1 MGFVDH
7 EYVAGD
13 VFDVYEVSLLLY
25 SDRRHVV
32 LGDLT
37 ENHVNVVFRG
47 YLLSTF
53 SEECGDPFAS
63 VTGVNH
69 EVVVVCCSEVFSI
82 YSFFHEGAGGGAYYF
97 SCFNC
102 DNDVVLG
109 LMFGT
114 VEVAGGAVELED
126 EASPHGAF
134 LLEPY

>member
-1 MGFVDH
+1 MEFVDH

-13 VFDVYEVSLLLY
+13 VFDVNEVSLFLY
-25 SDRRHVV
+25 SDGRHVV

-37 ENHVNVVFRG
+37 ENHVDVVFRG

-53 SEECGDPFAS
+53 SEECGNPFTS

-69 EVVVVCCSEVFSI
+69 EAVVVCCSEGFFI
-82 YSFFHEGAGGGAYYF
+82 YSFFHEGAGGGAYYVSF
-97 SCFNC
+97 FHC
-102 DNDVVLG
+102 DDDVVLG

-114 VEVAGGAVELED
+114 VEVVGGAVELED

-134 LLEPY
+134 LLELY

>member
-1 MGFVDH
+1 LGFVDH

-13 VFDVYEVSLLLY
+13 VFDVYEVSLFLY
-25 SDRRHVV
+25 SDGWHVV

-37 ENHVNVVFRG
+37 EDHVDIVFHS

-53 SEECGDPFAS
+53 SEECGNPFAS

-69 EVVVVCCSEVFSI
+69 EAVVVCCSEDFSI
-82 YSFFHEGAGGGAYYF
+82 YSFFHEGTGGRAYYVSF
-97 SCFNC
+97 FYC
-102 DNDVVLG
+102 DDDVVLG

-114 VEVAGGAVELED
+114 VEVGGGAVELED

-134 LLEPY
+134 LLELY